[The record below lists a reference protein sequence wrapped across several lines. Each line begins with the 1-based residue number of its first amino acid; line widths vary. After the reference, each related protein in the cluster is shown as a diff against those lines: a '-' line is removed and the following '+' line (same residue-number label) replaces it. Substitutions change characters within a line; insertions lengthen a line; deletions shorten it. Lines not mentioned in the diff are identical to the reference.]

1 MSTLKELIDQYGL
14 PLLVKRP
21 TWYGTYHFRA
31 EKLTPNGTASG
42 TIFNNGEKGDAKFF
56 RLSEEMVLFQKPAK
70 TEVKLT
76 DDKSVYDEENRNLQH
91 IEGQIDELVE
101 EERRLYAP
109 YEEDIKNFK
118 AYDYDDLE
126 QLQALRAL
134 AEPHMRQAEEY
145 RAYKPSPYFMRIDFG
160 DSHGEERRCFV
171 GKKGLIGEIGIIIH
185 DWRRDV
191 IVAARNAISSKF
203 QVDGTEHSLYL
214 RRSIDIKDG
223 KIEGVKTEFESD
235 TLTLDGEVI
244 DPFLLSVLRD
254 KKRNHKLTDIIQ
266 TIQRNQNEIISKPL
280 QESFILQ
287 GCAGSGKTMILLH
300 RLSYLLYNNKNYDT
314 SNYCILTP
322 NEFFDRH
329 IDELSREL
337 DIDKIKRYTVEGFYR
352 QLIERLSAD
361 DYDSTQENGRW
372 VRISKIPL
380 PSAQLKSEKGL
391 HDAMLSEIYSVE
403 YQAALKRVY
412 EDQWSRFEE
421 NVKGGDFG
429 AHAQSTKTGF
439 PASTNHVYD
448 TYRRARAFCMELQ
461 AVVTQ
466 HEKTI
471 REAKEGLQ
479 RIDYALPES
488 RQRLTDTERGIAES
502 TSDIYGKLTRALEE
516 TRQQNN
522 GLEERLKSLVGEM
535 DELQSQRN
543 ALAVT
548 STDVFTEREGQMSE
562 EALTSY
568 AYITS
573 AQTAYAAYVR
583 EKCNDRITEIS
594 QAQSQLDAVPFY
606 NFGKKASLKKWI
618 EELTKAFESEVTAI
632 MADYQRV
639 MTPQLQ
645 KAQKA
650 LREIDETLASKR
662 QLMRDTLVGQ
672 KQDQGSI
679 QYFEDAVALFKADE
693 LKSVK
698 HLIDVPALGFIRAE
712 LVKLEKLLGE
722 IDGLRK
728 TVETQNA
735 KAEEYRESIKQ
746 CEASGIDEEFKRKL
760 SELETV
766 VGMVDAKNIYRLF
779 MDSLRAVYEKHGC
792 AYREKDLYRHK
803 LYVALCM
810 CALYYRDKKNPERH
824 ISIDEAQDIAV
835 SEYRLLRGI
844 LGGNATFNLYGDV
857 NQLVYAY
864 KGISEWEALGEVIS
878 DQLFFLNENY
888 RNTVQ
893 ITEYCNKEFEAEV
906 LAIGLDGE
914 AVREDSLEEIVRDMR
929 EYRGKNPQARTAIIY
944 KKGME
949 ALAEQVQNRMSED
962 EYTSD
967 LVDSAKVSLITV
979 EMAKGLE
986 FEKVAVI
993 PDGMSV
999 NEKYISYTRALE
1011 SLAVISV
1018 PAEGSA

>member
-1 MSTLKELIDQYGL
+1 
-14 PLLVKRP
+14 
-21 TWYGTYHFRA
+21 
-31 EKLTPNGTASG
+31 
-42 TIFNNGEKGDAKFF
+42 
-56 RLSEEMVLFQKPAK
+56 
-70 TEVKLT
+70 
-76 DDKSVYDEENRNLQH
+76 
-91 IEGQIDELVE
+91 
-101 EERRLYAP
+101 
-109 YEEDIKNFK
+109 
-118 AYDYDDLE
+118 
-126 QLQALRAL
+126 
-134 AEPHMRQAEEY
+134 
-145 RAYKPSPYFMRIDFG
+145 
-160 DSHGEERRCFV
+160 
-171 GKKGLIGEIGIIIH
+171 
-185 DWRRDV
+185 
-191 IVAARNAISSKF
+191 
-203 QVDGTEHSLYL
+203 
-214 RRSIDIKDG
+214 
-223 KIEGVKTEFESD
+223 
-235 TLTLDGEVI
+235 
-244 DPFLLSVLRD
+244 
-254 KKRNHKLTDIIQ
+254 
-266 TIQRNQNEIISKPL
+266 
-280 QESFILQ
+280 
-287 GCAGSGKTMILLH
+287 
-300 RLSYLLYNNKNYDT
+300 
-314 SNYCILTP
+314 
-322 NEFFDRH
+322 
-329 IDELSREL
+329 
-337 DIDKIKRYTVEGFYR
+337 
-352 QLIERLSAD
+352 
-361 DYDSTQENGRW
+361 
-372 VRISKIPL
+372 
-380 PSAQLKSEKGL
+380 
-391 HDAMLSEIYSVE
+391 
-403 YQAALKRVY
+403 
-412 EDQWSRFEE
+412 
-421 NVKGGDFG
+421 
-429 AHAQSTKTGF
+429 
-439 PASTNHVYD
+439 
-448 TYRRARAFCMELQ
+448 
-461 AVVTQ
+461 
-466 HEKTI
+466 
-471 REAKEGLQ
+471 
-479 RIDYALPES
+479 
-488 RQRLTDTERGIAES
+488 
-502 TSDIYGKLTRALEE
+502 
-516 TRQQNN
+516 
-522 GLEERLKSLVGEM
+522 
-535 DELQSQRN
+535 
-543 ALAVT
+543 VT

-679 QYFEDAVALFKADE
+679 QYLEDAVALFKADE

-698 HLIDVPALGFIRAE
+698 HLIDVPVYSFIRTE

-722 IDGLRK
+722 VDGLRK

-962 EYTSD
+962 EYASD